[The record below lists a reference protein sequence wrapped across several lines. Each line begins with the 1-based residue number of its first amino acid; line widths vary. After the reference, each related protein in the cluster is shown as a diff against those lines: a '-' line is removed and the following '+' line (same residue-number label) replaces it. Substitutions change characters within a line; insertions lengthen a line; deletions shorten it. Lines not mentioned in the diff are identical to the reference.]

1 MGGCRLNIPKCIE
14 NYIKLVEFNLFD
26 IVQSLDGKKIKC
38 FLFSFEYDGPFNSEG
53 ANHTAIEN
61 KIK

>member
-1 MGGCRLNIPKCIE
+1 MDPVSSKKAE
-14 NYIKLVEFNLFD
+14 NYMKLVKFNLFD
-26 IVQSLDGKKIKC
+26 IVHSLDGKKIIC
-38 FLFSFEYDGPFNSEG
+38 FLFYFEYDGPFNSKG